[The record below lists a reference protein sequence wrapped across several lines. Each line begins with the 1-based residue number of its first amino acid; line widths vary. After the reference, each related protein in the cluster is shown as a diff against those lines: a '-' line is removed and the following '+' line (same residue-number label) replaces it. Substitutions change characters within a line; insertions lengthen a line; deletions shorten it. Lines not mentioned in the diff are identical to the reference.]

1 MNISDLSPASQTH
14 SFFKSPP
21 LFYFSVS
28 KVHWTLAWTAPFLPF
43 HLFTANVSYFLQ
55 LIRERQT
62 DRQKERKRE
71 TDRQRQTDRQNWCM
85 HLVHKNC
92 STQLFP
98 WLLLTSK
105 SRVPR
110 ETTALR
116 RLSCTSH
123 NRYFIYSATLFPK
136 SSKQHAVENLG
147 LLHLMPKPCCNSTTL
162 QALVNNNKIQHLFG
176 LHKTGCQWR
185 QPYQAPWH
193 WN

>member
-1 MNISDLSPASQTH
+1 
-14 SFFKSPP
+14 
-21 LFYFSVS
+21 
-28 KVHWTLAWTAPFLPF
+28 
-43 HLFTANVSYFLQ
+43 
-55 LIRERQT
+55 
-62 DRQKERKRE
+62 
-71 TDRQRQTDRQNWCM
+71 M

-185 QPYQAPWH
+185 QPYQAPGTGTNPSLH
-193 WN
+193 KSRHLSTLAVTGKDTCLP